1 MTRTIG
7 RPAVTPRGSRRSDI
21 DVYRAIRQ
29 KSLDVL
35 SSVTKLDLINIY
47 EAFHPT
53 REECIFLLNAP
64 GMGFKSDWVL
74 RHNIRLNKSEIKFI
88 KKPF

>member
-1 MTRTIG
+1 M
-7 RPAVTPRGSRRSDI
+7 
-21 DVYRAIRQ
+21 
-29 KSLDVL
+29 

-47 EAFHPT
+47 EAFHPMK
-53 REECIFLLNAP
+53 EECILLLNAP
-64 GMGFKSDWVL
+64 GMGPKSDWVL